1 MCGRFVQSASVDD
14 YARYFGADTLKTE
27 SLESNYN
34 VAPTDTVYAVAEHD
48 QKRMLGTFGWG
59 LVPHWSKDRKQAA
72 RFINARAE
80 TLLDK
85 PAFRDSFRTKRCLI
99 PADGFYEWTKRD
111 DTKIPRFIFI
121 GSHAPMALAGIW
133 AAWKDPQ
140 TEEWSRTC
148 SIITTKPND
157 FMKPIHDR
165 MPAMLGPEYWDDW
178 LDRSNDDAEVLQ
190 DLLRPPA
197 EDLLE
202 SYEVSTYVNSVR
214 NNGPE
219 CLAPV

>member
-34 VAPTDTVYAVAEHD
+34 VAPTDSVYAIAEHND
-48 QKRMLGTFGWG
+48 TRMLGTFGWG

-80 TLLDK
+80 TVLDK
-85 PAFRDSFRTKRCLI
+85 PAFRDSFRSKRCLI

-111 DTKIPRFIFI
+111 DSKIPHYIFI
-121 GSHAPMALAGIW
+121 GTHAPMALAGIW
-133 AAWKDPQ
+133 AAWKNPE

-148 SIITTKPND
+148 SIITTKPNE

-165 MPAMLGPEYWDDW
+165 MPVILEPDAWDDW
-178 LDRSNDDAEVLQ
+178 LDRTNDDAESLQ
-190 DLLRPPA
+190 GLLRPPA
-197 EDLLE
+197 EELLE
-202 SYEVSTYVNSVR
+202 AYEVSAYVNSVR
-214 NNGPE
+214 NNGPQ
-219 CLAPV
+219 CLAPA

>member
-14 YARYFGADTLKTE
+14 YARYFGADVVKTE

-34 VAPTDTVYAVAEHD
+34 VAPTDPVYAIAEHEET
-48 QKRMLGTFGWG
+48 RMVGTFGWG
-59 LVPHWSKDRKQAA
+59 LVPHWSKNRKQAA

-85 PAFRDSFRTKRCLI
+85 SAFRDSFRTKRCLI
-99 PADGFYEWTKRD
+99 PADGFYEWAQRD
-111 DTKIPRFIFI
+111 EGKVPHYIFI
-121 GSHAPMALAGIW
+121 TTHAPMALAGLW
-133 AAWKDPQ
+133 AAWKDPD
-140 TEEWSRTC
+140 TEEWHRTC
-148 SIITTKPND
+148 SIITTRPNG

-165 MPAMLGPEYWDDW
+165 MPVLLKPEIWDEW
-178 LDRSNDDAEVLQ
+178 LDRANEDAESLQ
-190 DLLRPPA
+190 GLLKPPT

-202 SYEVSTYVNSVR
+202 AYEVSTYVNSVG

-219 CLAPV
+219 CVAPA

>member
-14 YARYFGADTLKTE
+14 YARYFGAGEVKTE

-34 VAPTDTVYAVAEHD
+34 VAPTDPVYAVAEHD
-48 QKRMLGTFGWG
+48 ETRMVGTFGWG

-72 RFINARAE
+72 RFINARSE

-99 PADGFYEWTKRD
+99 PADGFYEWTRRD
-111 DTKIPRFIFI
+111 GVKVPHYIFI
-121 GSHAPMALAGIW
+121 GTHAPMALAGLW
-133 AAWKDPQ
+133 ASWKDPE
-140 TEEWSRTC
+140 TEEWHRTC
-148 SIITTKPND
+148 SVITTKPND

-165 MPAMLGPEYWDDW
+165 MPVVLDPVVWDDW
-178 LDRSNDDAEVLQ
+178 LDRSNTDAESL
-190 DLLRPPA
+190 LPFLRPPS
-197 EDLLE
+197 EELLE
-202 SYEVSTYVNSVR
+202 TYEVSTFVNSVR

-219 CLAPV
+219 CVAPV